1 MQRSLFFIFLFTS
14 PLVIYK
20 ILQFSI
26 NKFIPRI
33 PFIDKDILEKVIKI
47 LLIINKF
54 IMRLIYIGFGI
65 AIVLVSL
72 SFVFGLPFIDYS
84 ESIYFYLIFIGF
96 NLLKNSFVI
105 AMAKTFTIALLGW
118 ILYLTIN
125 KMIKLYLVPS
135 AMLSTRKC
143 NTLQSILN
151 SLNKAITSF
160 IAIIFILESFGYR
173 TSSLVTFFS
182 AFSLAIGFAAQSL
195 IKDFLAGFF
204 FLFEDQYSVGDTV
217 TIKNV
222 TGVVEQVTFRTT
234 SIRTLHGDLHIIP
247 NGLID
252 VVTTYSK
259 DFNKAIT
266 IVSVDYSTDVD
277 FAINILKDE
286 MELAFKS
293 VKDILEVPVVQGVVA
308 LNDSSVDIRIATKC
322 SVDSK
327 WSVERELLRL
337 IKNRL
342 DKENI
347 VIPFPQMVIHKQ

>member
-1 MQRSLFFIFLFTS
+1 MQQTLFFIFLFIS
-14 PLVIYK
+14 PFVIYK
-20 ILQFSI
+20 ILTFSI

-33 PFIDKDILEKVIKI
+33 PFIDKNILEKIIKV
-47 LLIINKF
+47 LLLINKF
-54 IMRLIYIGFGI
+54 IIRLIYIGFGI
-65 AIVLVSL
+65 ATIVGGLFYILGL
-72 SFVFGLPFIDYS
+72 SFLSYS
-84 ESIYFYLIFIGF
+84 KTIYIYLMLIGF

-105 AMAKTFTIALLGW
+105 AMAKTFSIALLGW

-143 NTLQSILN
+143 NTLHSILN
-151 SLNKAITSF
+151 SLNKAIISF
-160 IAIIFILESFGYR
+160 IVIIFVLESFGYR

-204 FLFEDQYSVGDTV
+204 FLFEDQYSVGDTI

-222 TGVVEQVTFRTT
+222 TGVVEEVTFRTT

-286 MELAFKS
+286 MALAFKS
-293 VKDILEVPVVQGVVA
+293 VKDILELPVVQGVVA